1 LSVLESAALGLADG
15 EGEAVGD
22 VEAVAVLDG
31 EAEGDAEGLAL
42 LALGGADADGEAVVD
57 VVVVVVVGVQETA
70 ATEILAAI
78 ARLCNKKFFM
88 NIITPYKLT
97 NYFNS
102 RNSNLCIRINVYP

>member
-1 LSVLESAALGLADG
+1 MRTVSGAFSVLESAALGLADA

-42 LALGGADADGEAVVD
+42 ALLLGVADTDGEAAVD

-78 ARLCNKKFFM
+78 ARLYNENFFI
-88 NIITPYKLT
+88 NIIK
-97 NYFNS
+97 S
-102 RNSNLCIRINVYP
+102 